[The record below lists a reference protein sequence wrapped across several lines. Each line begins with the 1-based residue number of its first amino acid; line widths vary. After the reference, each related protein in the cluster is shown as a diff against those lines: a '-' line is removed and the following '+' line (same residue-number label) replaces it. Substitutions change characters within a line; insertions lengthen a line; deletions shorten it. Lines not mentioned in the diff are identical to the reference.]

1 MRNPENVLNSLSK
14 HSGNLNY
21 KFERLYRV
29 LFNEEMFY
37 VAYQNIYSKT
47 GNMTAGADGKT
58 IDGMSI
64 DRVEQLIGSLK
75 NETYQPNPS
84 KRTYIPK
91 KNGKKRPLGIPSF
104 DDKLVQ
110 EVVRMILEAIY
121 EGSFEHTS
129 HGFRPK
135 RSCHTA
141 LIDIQKTFTAV
152 KWFIEGDIKGFFDN
166 INHDVLI
173 NILRERIA
181 DERFL
186 RLYNQRVSSASF
198 QNSGT
203 IQACV
208 RMHEPFYRTYPY
220 VNRYTYV

>member
-84 KRTYIPK
+84 KRTYIPRK
-91 KNGKKRPLGIPSF
+91 TGKNVRLAYPL
-104 DDKLVQ
+104 L
-110 EVVRMILEAIY
+110 MI
-121 EGSFEHTS
+121 S
-129 HGFRPK
+129 
-135 RSCHTA
+135 
-141 LIDIQKTFTAV
+141 
-152 KWFIEGDIKGFFDN
+152 W
-166 INHDVLI
+166 
-173 NILRERIA
+173 
-181 DERFL
+181 
-186 RLYNQRVSSASF
+186 
-198 QNSGT
+198 
-203 IQACV
+203 
-208 RMHEPFYRTYPY
+208 YRK
-220 VNRYTYV
+220 

>member
-75 NETYQPNPS
+75 NETYQPNYNPQIQIS
-84 KRTYIPK
+84 AESGTKCSIFRQ
-91 KNGKKRPLGIPSF
+91 KNK
-104 DDKLVQ
+104 
-110 EVVRMILEAIY
+110 
-121 EGSFEHTS
+121 T
-129 HGFRPK
+129 K
-135 RSCHTA
+135 RS
-141 LIDIQKTFTAV
+141 K
-152 KWFIEGDIKGFFDN
+152 KG
-166 INHDVLI
+166 
-173 NILRERIA
+173 
-181 DERFL
+181 
-186 RLYNQRVSSASF
+186 
-198 QNSGT
+198 
-203 IQACV
+203 
-208 RMHEPFYRTYPY
+208 
-220 VNRYTYV
+220 YTQHL

>member
-91 KNGKKRPLGIPSF
+91 KNGKKRPLVVGDDQRASVRSGKFLPS
-104 DDKLVQ
+104 
-110 EVVRMILEAIY
+110 VRCISL
-121 EGSFEHTS
+121 
-129 HGFRPK
+129 
-135 RSCHTA
+135 
-141 LIDIQKTFTAV
+141 
-152 KWFIEGDIKGFFDN
+152 
-166 INHDVLI
+166 
-173 NILRERIA
+173 
-181 DERFL
+181 
-186 RLYNQRVSSASF
+186 
-198 QNSGT
+198 
-203 IQACV
+203 
-208 RMHEPFYRTYPY
+208 
-220 VNRYTYV
+220 

>member
-1 MRNPENVLNSLSK
+1 MRDMRNPENVLNSLSK

-64 DRVEQLIGSLK
+64 DRVEQLIDSLK

-91 KNGKKRPLGIPSF
+91 KNGKNVRLAYPL
-104 DDKLVQ
+104 L
-110 EVVRMILEAIY
+110 MI
-121 EGSFEHTS
+121 S
-129 HGFRPK
+129 
-135 RSCHTA
+135 
-141 LIDIQKTFTAV
+141 
-152 KWFIEGDIKGFFDN
+152 W
-166 INHDVLI
+166 
-173 NILRERIA
+173 
-181 DERFL
+181 
-186 RLYNQRVSSASF
+186 
-198 QNSGT
+198 
-203 IQACV
+203 
-208 RMHEPFYRTYPY
+208 YRK
-220 VNRYTYV
+220 

>member
-14 HSGNLNY
+14 HSGNSSY

-29 LFNEEMFY
+29 LFNAEMFY
-37 VAYQNIYSKT
+37 VAYERIYAKP

-58 IDGMSI
+58 ISGMSI
-64 DRVEQLIGSLK
+64 ERIEQLIESLK
-75 NETYQPNPS
+75 NETYQPAPS

-110 EVVRMILEAIY
+110 EVVRMILSAIY

-129 HGFRPK
+129 HGFRPG

-141 LIDIQKTFTAV
+141 LIRA
-152 KWFIEGDIKGFFDN
+152 WPE
-166 INHDVLI
+166 
-173 NILRERIA
+173 
-181 DERFL
+181 
-186 RLYNQRVSSASF
+186 ASGKPPCRHCGRAWT
-198 QNSGT
+198 QT
-203 IQACV
+203 
-208 RMHEPFYRTYPY
+208 
-220 VNRYTYV
+220 

>member
-75 NETYQPNPS
+75 AE
-84 KRTYIPK
+84 
-91 KNGKKRPLGIPSF
+91 RPLIPAEPC
-104 DDKLVQ
+104 K
-110 EVVRMILEAIY
+110 A
-121 EGSFEHTS
+121 
-129 HGFRPK
+129 
-135 RSCHTA
+135 C
-141 LIDIQKTFTAV
+141 
-152 KWFIEGDIKGFFDN
+152 
-166 INHDVLI
+166 
-173 NILRERIA
+173 
-181 DERFL
+181 
-186 RLYNQRVSSASF
+186 LYCEEKQ
-198 QNSGT
+198 Q
-203 IQACV
+203 
-208 RMHEPFYRTYPY
+208 
-220 VNRYTYV
+220 

>member
-29 LFNEEMFY
+29 LFNVEMFY

-47 GNMTAGADGKT
+47 GNMTAGVDGKT

-104 DDKLVQ
+104 NDKMVQ

-121 EGSFEHTS
+121 EGSFETYFTWVPSQTKLSYRSYRHTKDI
-129 HGFRPK
+129 H
-135 RSCHTA
+135 CHEM
-141 LIDIQKTFTAV
+141 V
-152 KWFIEGDIKGFFDN
+152 
-166 INHDVLI
+166 
-173 NILRERIA
+173 
-181 DERFL
+181 
-186 RLYNQRVSSASF
+186 
-198 QNSGT
+198 
-203 IQACV
+203 
-208 RMHEPFYRTYPY
+208 YRR
-220 VNRYTYV
+220 RY

>member
-91 KNGKKRPLGIPSF
+91 KTGKTSAWHTLF

-141 LIDIQKTFTAV
+141 LIDIQR
-152 KWFIEGDIKGFFDN
+152 
-166 INHDVLI
+166 HSL
-173 NILRERIA
+173 
-181 DERFL
+181 
-186 RLYNQRVSSASF
+186 
-198 QNSGT
+198 
-203 IQACV
+203 
-208 RMHEPFYRTYPY
+208 P
-220 VNRYTYV
+220 